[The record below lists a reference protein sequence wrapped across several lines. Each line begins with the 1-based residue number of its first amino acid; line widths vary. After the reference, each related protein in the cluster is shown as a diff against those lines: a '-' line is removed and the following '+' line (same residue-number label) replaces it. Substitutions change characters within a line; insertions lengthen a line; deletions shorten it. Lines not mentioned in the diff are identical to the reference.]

1 MNVITSKPQKP
12 RRTVADMKPNEAFQ
26 IGMYWY
32 IPISM
37 DEDSIGRDYGDFWET
52 HAEHIPG
59 YPPPLSPEAAVPCFR
74 LPSSSFVYLDPDIEV
89 SSYGVP
95 TVTVA
100 LS

>member
-1 MNVITSKPQKP
+1 MEVITSKPEKP
-12 RRTVADMKPNEAFQ
+12 QRTVGDMKPNEAFQ

-37 DEDSIGRDYGDFWET
+37 DEDSIGRDYGDFWGM
-52 HAEHIPG
+52 HAEDIPG
-59 YPPPLSPEAAVPCFR
+59 YPPPHSPETAVPCFR

-89 SSYGVP
+89 SSYGIP